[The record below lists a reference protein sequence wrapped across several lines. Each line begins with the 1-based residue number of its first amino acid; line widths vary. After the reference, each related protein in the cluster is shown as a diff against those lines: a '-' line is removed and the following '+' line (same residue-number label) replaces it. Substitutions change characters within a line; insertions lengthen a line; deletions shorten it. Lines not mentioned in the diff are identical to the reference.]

1 MSLRVR
7 VADGTLNQELEE
19 RESPSTSKEGLKRT
33 GLSPTFKSTSAGAL
47 PGYDSAEIVYAVVDA
62 SRGAS

>member
-7 VADGTLNQELEE
+7 VADGTKPGAGGA
-19 RESPSTSKEGLKRT
+19 RESINVEGRIEEDGT
-33 GLSPTFKSTSAGAL
+33 LSDFKSTSAGAL
-47 PGYDSAEIVYAVVDA
+47 PGYESAEIVYAVVDA